1 MIGAVVFVQ
10 VQLFACERKI
20 RNPLGHLVAL
30 SSACMLF
37 GETLFYI
44 LGNLGFQFGSFPTLP
59 FIPEGLA
66 SITANMT
73 LAGLILSAYSYDQVI
88 DGDWEEQKKIKIGY
102 GKRWQPEFGRK

>member
-10 VQLFACERKI
+10 VQLFACVRKI